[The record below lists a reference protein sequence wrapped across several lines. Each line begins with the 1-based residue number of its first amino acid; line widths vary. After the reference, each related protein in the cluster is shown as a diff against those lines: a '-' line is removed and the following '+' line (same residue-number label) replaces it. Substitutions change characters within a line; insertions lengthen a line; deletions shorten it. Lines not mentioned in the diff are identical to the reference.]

1 MSHFSFDSRHR
12 GVGWPDGGVLRL
24 DLAKDQVAVPCAALV
39 KMRQSLRV

>member
-1 MSHFSFDSRHR
+1 
-12 GVGWPDGGVLRL
+12 VLRL